1 MSTILVKYEAARYA
15 LQIASKIDEVKDIRD
30 KALAMAAYARQ
41 AKDDDLINWATAL
54 KLRAE
59 RRAGEMLAESEMNK
73 GGRPK
78 ETANTAIAVSIPTL
92 SELGLSDK
100 QSSDFQAIAAI
111 PEAKF
116 DKAVASGK
124 ATTASLVRSSP
135 NKKTKPAPKEK
146 SAPKS
151 KPEPVEDLGDT
162 MVKELEANDKTIRD
176 QQELIES
183 LNKSDLGAE
192 VEKWKLKF
200 DKLEGRLQQCVTT
213 KNEAER
219 QAKYSTGLLAKI
231 RKALRI
237 EKNSEILEAISDLRK

>member
-41 AKDDDLINWATAL
+41 AKDDDLINWATGL

-78 ETANTAIAVSIPTL
+78 ETHNAAISVSIPTL
-92 SELGLSDK
+92 EELGLSAK

-135 NKKTKPAPKEK
+135 NKTKPAKKDKPTPK
-146 SAPKS
+146 P
-151 KPEPVEDLGDT
+151 KPEPAEDFGDS
-162 MVKELEANDKTIRD
+162 MAKELEANDKTIRD

-200 DKLEGRLQQCVTT
+200 DKLEGRLRQAVTT
-213 KNEAER
+213 KNEAEK
-219 QAKYSTGLLAKI
+219 QAAYGTGLLAKI
-231 RKALRI
+231 RKALRV